1 MRDFLSRWRLV
12 ARHTGLL
19 FCAGCILCCLMVL
32 GSNHV
37 LATAPSAVSEHI
49 VAGGVRLHN
58 RDTKTYR
65 LYVRHASS
73 AVHTSIG
80 PKTITNICSGECS
93 IELKDS
99 GTSIQAT
106 PGQTVLIEGGKL
118 GRNQ

>member
-12 ARHTGLL
+12 ARRTGLL
-19 FCAGCILCCLMVL
+19 FCAGCLLCCLMIL

-37 LATAPSAVSEHI
+37 LATAPNAVSEHI

-106 PGQTVLIEGGKL
+106 PGETVLIEGGRL
-118 GRNQ
+118 ARNQ